1 MSIFILKLIF
11 FDTICVAANAA
22 LQVFYEFSGLN
33 ICGKYFTMILSGFM
47 AAAFYEAA
55 DAV

>member
-1 MSIFILKLIF
+1 MTTPVKPLFF
-11 FDTICVAANAA
+11 FDTICIAANAA